1 VAVQTD
7 CSKREQI
14 RVLYFANCNNYH
26 TRKWAAFFAGRGWD
40 VHVASLEE
48 PNKNSVG
55 EINGVTVHWLFNS
68 GNRLGSDLQKL
79 GYLSTFGEARRLIE
93 SLNPDIV
100 HAHYASSYGT
110 VCAATCRRPFY
121 LSVWGSDVYD
131 FPRKGPLQRLL
142 LKNALS
148 KASWVMSTSAAM
160 AEETRKYTDKDI
172 YITPFGVDM
181 ALFNPS
187 KRVPHDGLLVGT
199 VKALEE
205 KYGISAL
212 LEACAFVH
220 DRRPDLGLKVRIAGT
235 GAREA
240 ELRNQ
245 ARRLGMDGY
254 LEWLGFIPQEQAAR
268 EWASFDIALVPSKSK
283 SESFGVSAV
292 EAQASGTPLVISD
305 VPGLMEACDGGNTAL
320 VVSRDDSSALAGAI
334 ERLADS
340 PALRKSIAKRGLDYV
355 RSVYEIGDCFETI
368 EKIYAAHLE

>member
-1 VAVQTD
+1 MSNRGNNPQKVH
-7 CSKREQI
+7 RI
-14 RVLYFANCNNYH
+14 LYFANCNNYH
-26 TRKWAAFFAGRGWD
+26 THKWAAYFAGKGWD

-48 PNKNSVG
+48 PNENSVG
-55 EINGVTVHWLFNS
+55 KIDGVTVHWLSNG

-93 SLNPDIV
+93 SLDPDIV

-110 VCAATCRRPFY
+110 VCAAVCRRPFY

-142 LKNALS
+142 LKRSLS

-187 KRVPHDGLLVGT
+187 KRAPHDGLLVGT

-205 KYGISAL
+205 KYGISTL
-212 LEACAFVH
+212 LEACALVRH
-220 DRRPDLGLKVRIAGT
+220 RRPDLGLRVRIAGIGT
-235 GAREA
+235 REA
-240 ELRNQ
+240 ELKEK

-254 LEWLGFIPQEQAAR
+254 LEWLGFIPQEQAAQ
-268 EWASFDIALVPSKSK
+268 EWASFDIALVPSESE

-292 EAQASGTPLVISD
+292 EAQASGAPLIITD
-305 VPGLMEACDGGNTAL
+305 VPGLMEACDGGSTAL
-320 VVSRDDSSALAGAI
+320 VVPRGDARALATAIEQLADDSERRRLMAQRGREYVGSTYELGA
-334 ERLADS
+334 
-340 PALRKSIAKRGLDYV
+340 
-355 RSVYEIGDCFETI
+355 CFATV
-368 EKIYAAHLE
+368 EKIYLSKLKG